1 MIRSNLAPEV
11 QMPEEPDA
19 DATIAQTEI
28 YKRRLAV
35 AITRE
40 ENIRSQR
47 SWVKSYLWNLCSPS
61 SKNKIKEWENYQAI
75 EDEDDACELWT
86 AIRQYHFGT
95 TTGNEEL
102 DREQALQVYYSLR
115 QYDYESIVD
124 FHNIFKAALEVM
136 QDTECDVPNDQAQA
150 TAFFMRLDDKR
161 YGQLKADIR
170 NKVVEHPADL
180 NSAFKQAAERVEVS
194 TRAHSIVPS
203 EQLMHVR
210 DEPNSRHNLNS
221 GRGGGRGGERG
232 TGHGT
237 GRGAN
242 GRGQGNGRDRDT
254 DRTSEDS
261 APCGGNRDSDR
272 RKDRGGRGNKRS
284 ERRDKQCLCGSRNH
298 TADNCPQGDRIRQ
311 LLREDKEAEHRDKQC
326 LCGSRNHTAD
336 NCPQADRIR
345 QLLREDKEAER
356 AMTQFR
362 HATDDDDEERTMTV
376 TAYELPLLEIVA
388 LAGPRA
394 LPRGS
399 VLLDN
404 QSTIHLFQDG
414 GFLNNVRQAARAVR
428 ISGVGGSVLSR
439 REGDLNHFGTV
450 VYAPQGPMNCN
461 VLSLSRCAVKAT
473 SITSAQ

>member
-11 QMPEEPDA
+11 QMPDEPGA

-28 YKRRLAV
+28 YRRRLAV
-35 AITRE
+35 AVTRE

-47 SWVKSYLWNLCSPS
+47 PWVKSYLWNLCSPS

-124 FHNIFKAALEVM
+124 FHNRFKAALEVM

-170 NKVVEHPADL
+170 NKVVVHPADL

-194 TRAHSIVPS
+194 SRAHSIVPS
-203 EQLMHVR
+203 EQLMHIR
-210 DEPNSRHNLNS
+210 EEPNSRHNRNP
-221 GRGGGRGGERG
+221 GRGGGRDGGRGTDRG
-232 TGHGT
+232 TGRGT

-242 GRGQGNGRDRDT
+242 GRGRRGQGNGRDRDT
-254 DRTSEDS
+254 DRTSDDD
-261 APCGGNRDSDR
+261 APRGGNRDSDR

-284 ERRDKQCLCGSRNH
+284 ERRDKQCLFGSRNH
-298 TADNCPQGDRIRQ
+298 TAD
-311 LLREDKEAEHRDKQC
+311 
-326 LCGSRNHTAD
+326 S
-336 NCPQADRIR
+336 CPQADRIR
-345 QLLREDKEAER
+345 QLLQEDKEAER

-362 HATDDDDEERTMTV
+362 HATDDDDEDRTMTV

-388 LAGPRA
+388 QAGPRA

-414 GFLNNVRQAARAVR
+414 GFLNNVREAARSVR

-450 VYAPQGPMNCN
+450 IYAPQGPMNCN
-461 VLSLSRCAVKAT
+461 VLSLSRCYCG
-473 SITSAQ
+473 

>member
-1 MIRSNLAPEV
+1 
-11 QMPEEPDA
+11 
-19 DATIAQTEI
+19 
-28 YKRRLAV
+28 
-35 AITRE
+35 
-40 ENIRSQR
+40 
-47 SWVKSYLWNLCSPS
+47 
-61 SKNKIKEWENYQAI
+61 
-75 EDEDDACELWT
+75 
-86 AIRQYHFGT
+86 
-95 TTGNEEL
+95 
-102 DREQALQVYYSLR
+102 
-115 QYDYESIVD
+115 
-124 FHNIFKAALEVM
+124 M

-161 YGQLKADIR
+161 YGHLKADIR
-170 NKVVEHPADL
+170 NKVIDHPADL

-203 EQLMHVR
+203 EQLMHIR
-210 DEPNSRHNLNS
+210 DEPNSRHNRNS
-221 GRGGGRGGERG
+221 GRGGGRDGGRGTDRGIGRG
-232 TGHGT
+232 TGRGT

-242 GRGQGNGRDRDT
+242 GRGGHGQGNGRDRDT
-254 DRTSEDS
+254 DRTSDDD
-261 APCGGNRDSDR
+261 APHGGNRDSDR
-272 RKDRGGRGNKRS
+272 RKDRGGRGNNRS
-284 ERRDKQCLCGSRNH
+284 ER
-298 TADNCPQGDRIRQ
+298 
-311 LLREDKEAEHRDKQC
+311 RDKQC

-388 LAGPRA
+388 QAGSRA

-399 VLLDN
+399 VLLDK

-414 GFLNNVRQAARAVR
+414 RFLKNIRESARAVR

-450 VYAPQGPMNCN
+450 IFAPQGPMNCN
-461 VLSLSRCAVKAT
+461 VLSLSRCANAGSNT
-473 SITSAQ
+473 MTSATV